1 MPTSLPYE
9 LEEIFGARGAAPMR
23 LLMPSS
29 VVALVGR
36 NKQHMLAV
44 AETGSHRISVL
55 STSGHFHRTIEAPLN
70 AVAHSS
76 RPLRYPMGLAMADE
90 DSIVVA
96 DTHNHR
102 LIRLSIVDGRPLANA
117 TSGRLHFGAALTPF
131 RYPKGLAAYSKH
143 EWPPHGPLSIAYVAD
158 SGNHRVCALALGP
171 TAAGASIP
179 LPGPISSASAATM
192 VPLLCFGQ
200 AGTGDA
206 DMDRPSAVA
215 VAPMRDGL
223 RLFVAD
229 TFHDRVQEVKRADS
243 NLAQLPAFEPATCK

>member
-229 TFHDRVQEVKRADS
+229 TFHDRVQEVK
-243 NLAQLPAFEPATCK
+243 